1 MYAEHFR
8 LRAEPFSIAP
18 DPRYLFMS
26 AQHREALAHL
36 LYGIGGGGGFVLLT
50 GEIGAGK
57 TTVCRCFL
65 EQIPAHCRVAY
76 IFNPKLTVAELL
88 QTVCEEFG
96 IEAGAAADAGVKVR
110 VDALNEFLLAAH
122 ARGEHAVLIID
133 EAQSLSAEVLEQLR
147 LLTNLETSECKL
159 LQIVLIGQPELRA
172 MLGERGLEQL
182 AQRVIARYHLGPLD
196 AADTARYVGH
206 RLAVAGSAT
215 LPFTPGAM
223 ARMHA
228 LSGGVPRRINLL
240 ADRALLGAYAQG
252 RPQVDRSTLE
262 RAAVEVFGRSPPS
275 WSWRGSG
282 SRAGWA
288 VAAVVGLLAVSGGL
302 AAWAWLGPP
311 RVGGPAIAGQAGG
324 AVVAAGAPVPAAG
337 AQAEASARPA
347 SPGAAVTGAVGDIAA
362 AAASAASGVSGVSG
376 PSTASAGGAGI
387 AAALAAAPWRED
399 EALRALAGRWRV
411 ALPEGEPCAAAARAG
426 LACYR
431 SRDGLAALQLLDR
444 PALLMLR
451 SPQGTAVP
459 ALLTA
464 LDERTAT
471 LQVAGAQ
478 HGLSRTQLAGL
489 WRGEF
494 TTLWRPPAEWRAGVD
509 PIPEPVRVWLGQRL
523 GAAGLGDEALPVRER
538 VRAFQ
543 LAAGLEPDGVPGPLT
558 LMLLARQGGNER
570 EPRLRQTGG
579 ER

>member
-76 IFNPKLTVAELL
+76 IFNPRLTVPELL

-96 IEAGAAADAGVKVR
+96 IEAGIASGAGVKAR

-147 LLTNLETSECKL
+147 LLTNLETSERKL

-172 MLGERGLEQL
+172 MLGERDLEQL
-182 AQRVIARYHLGPLD
+182 AQRVIARYHLGALD
-196 AADTARYVGH
+196 AADTARYVEH

-215 LPFTPGAM
+215 LPFTAGAM

-228 LSGGVPRRINLL
+228 LSGGVPRRINLV
-240 ADRALLGAYAQG
+240 ADRALLGTYAQG
-252 RPQVDRSTLE
+252 RQQVDRATLE
-262 RAAVEVFGRSPPS
+262 RAAVEVFGRPPS
-275 WSWRGSG
+275 AR
-282 SRAGWA
+282 SRLAASPGLGWA
-288 VAAVVGLLAVSGGL
+288 VAGGIGVLAVAGAV

-311 RVGGPAIAGQAGG
+311 RGDP
-324 AVVAAGAPVPAAG
+324 
-337 AQAEASARPA
+337 ASAGSAVDGSAA
-347 SPGAAVTGAVGDIAA
+347 SVA
-362 AAASAASGVSGVSG
+362 AAASAASA
-376 PSTASAGGAGI
+376 ASAPAAEVAAPQAPAVAAGDGGA
-387 AAALAAAPWRED
+387 AAVAALLAAPPWRED
-399 EALRALAGRWRV
+399 DALRALAAQWG
-411 ALPEGEPCAAAARAG
+411 ATLADGEPCAAAARAG
-426 LACYR
+426 LACHR
-431 SRDGLAALQLLDR
+431 GADGLAVLQPLDR
-444 PALLMLR
+444 PALLVLR
-451 SPQGTAVP
+451 PAQGAAVP

-464 LDERTAT
+464 LDDRLAT
-471 LQVAGAQ
+471 LQLGSQ
-478 HGLSRTQLAGL
+478 THRLTRTELAGL

-494 TTLWRPPAEWRAGVD
+494 TTLWRPPPDWRGGADPAAEPMRA
-509 PIPEPVRVWLGQRL
+509 WLRERL
-523 GAAGLGDEALPVRER
+523 AASGLADDALPLRQR

-543 LAAGLEPDGVPGPLT
+543 VAAGLEPDGVPGPLT
-558 LMLLARQGGNER
+558 LMLLARQGGGER
-570 EPRLRQTGG
+570 EPRLRAAAGD
-579 ER
+579 R